1 MRVFYAL
8 KSEVPAGYHTR
19 SVMKGSRVVPM
30 MTLVKAS
37 MNPVSD
43 MCLPPWTRPAARHSQ
58 DADLRNR
65 RSLFQGSESILEPVV
80 AIVTTAPAPLLGR
93 GVALEEPSISDKMT
107 RRPGG

>member
-43 MCLPPWTRPAARHSQ
+43 MCLPPLDPTGGTPQPR
-58 DADLRNR
+58 R
-65 RSLFQGSESILEPVV
+65 RSPQPVFFV
-80 AIVTTAPAPLLGR
+80 
-93 GVALEEPSISDKMT
+93 
-107 RRPGG
+107 PGK